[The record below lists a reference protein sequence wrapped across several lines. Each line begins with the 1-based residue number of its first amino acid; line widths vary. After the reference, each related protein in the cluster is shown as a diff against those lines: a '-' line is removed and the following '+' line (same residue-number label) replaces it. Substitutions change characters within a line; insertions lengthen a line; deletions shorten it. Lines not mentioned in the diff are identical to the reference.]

1 MKWKKLTALA
11 MASMMIATILSG
23 CGGGNSEEKSSG
35 KTAESSSEAKPD
47 EKQELVLNNVDC
59 KVLDVNDARNANEF
73 VLLSHVQEGL
83 FRVFSDKDGNDV
95 VENAGCESYEVSDD
109 GLTYTFKL
117 RDYKWSD
124 GQPVTAQ
131 HYVDSIKRL
140 LNPENGFSYSFMAYD
155 IENAEAYYDGQA
167 SADDIGVKAL
177 DDKTLEIKL
186 RANIPFFIKKL
197 TNVCFDPVRL
207 DVIEKA
213 GD

>member
-109 GLTYTFKL
+109 GLHI
-117 RDYKWSD
+117 
-124 GQPVTAQ
+124 QTA
-131 HYVDSIKRL
+131 
-140 LNPENGFSYSFMAYD
+140 
-155 IENAEAYYDGQA
+155 
-167 SADDIGVKAL
+167 
-177 DDKTLEIKL
+177 
-186 RANIPFFIKKL
+186 
-197 TNVCFDPVRL
+197 
-207 DVIEKA
+207 
-213 GD
+213 